1 MHIIKDNKTN
11 KYLTK
16 KQIFA
21 EHTFT
26 NNINF
31 AYTYGRKEE
40 AQDVIDMLGFKDC
53 EVIEI

>member
-1 MHIIKDNKTN
+1 MHIIKNKKTN
-11 KYLTK
+11 EYLTK

-31 AYTYGRKEE
+31 AYAYPSKKEAE
-40 AQDVIDMLGFKDC
+40 GVIQMLDLSDC
-53 EVIEI
+53 EAIEI